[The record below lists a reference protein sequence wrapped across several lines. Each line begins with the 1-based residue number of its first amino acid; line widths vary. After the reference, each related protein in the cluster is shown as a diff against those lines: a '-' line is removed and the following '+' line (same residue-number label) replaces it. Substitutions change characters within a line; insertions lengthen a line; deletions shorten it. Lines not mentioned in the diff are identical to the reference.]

1 MLEYLSYLPRLP
13 VHFIQFSNVVVNCE
27 IPNTFK
33 MRHFTV
39 TTFTVSCIMP
49 CSNLV
54 PINESMNYILIIY
67 CKSID
72 RVQVK
77 LGLAY
82 ERKR

>member
-1 MLEYLSYLPRLP
+1 
-13 VHFIQFSNVVVNCE
+13 
-27 IPNTFK
+27 
-33 MRHFTV
+33 
-39 TTFTVSCIMP
+39 MP